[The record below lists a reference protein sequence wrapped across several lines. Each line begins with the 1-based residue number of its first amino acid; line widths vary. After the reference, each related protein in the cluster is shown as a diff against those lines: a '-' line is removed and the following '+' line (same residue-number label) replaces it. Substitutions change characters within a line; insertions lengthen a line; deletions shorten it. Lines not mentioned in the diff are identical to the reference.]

1 MGTTQQAKT
10 PRALLAVIE
19 VLLLVVSKRSET
31 SAGGVVW

>member
-19 VLLLVVSKRSET
+19 VLLLGEQAV
-31 SAGGVVW
+31 GN